1 MTTIGTSSLYSGTI
15 NGLNSLDLDTLNV
28 TDLDVNNID
37 GEFFSINTI
46 ECNDLQVDNEL
57 DLTANGFIKI
67 GKNTATE
74 ITITDTELGYLD
86 GISSNIQDQL
96 DTLSTDLNTAETDI
110 DALETKTQNLTATS
124 TDNTFTNSTTS
135 FKDAP
140 VDNTITNVVSSF
152 THFDKNIALMRTA
165 NEYRKFWIGM
175 TGDNTNPT
183 NRFAIGCNGVNADE
197 PEILMEIDA
206 TGEISMRNGL
216 KIFDLLGNN
225 VGTIN
230 NFQDS
235 PNNSTFTIEA
245 PTGNLFLTTPSII
258 DCWAREIRLGK
269 TGGSTLWMRSDTANA
284 YKSRIILDN
293 LVLYGGL
300 ANTANDALIALN
312 GEIQNHAYTDADH
325 TAVQGIANIETD
337 ISTLQSDVATL
348 ETDVGTLQSDVATN
362 TTNIS
367 STSFNLTAI
376 TNDYNSFKANIVSRF
391 QGGSY
396 KMPFHVFKTTNGQI
410 PFASAGHID
419 CFRMDINP
427 GFSRNDLIYLKVCMR
442 HQTTFNNTASPFTQQ
457 SIYRGYYDGVWIL
470 SPKEISAPVRRGTTP
485 LTNTNTG
492 NPISGGSGY
501 GPDAM
506 NTSATIGSF
515 AELFYQETGSIVNGY
530 WGGGSSNNV
539 ITFYLTINSQ
549 GQAIIIFRY
558 LPITHTGT
566 TPSTRN
572 QSISGTIELL
582 NAVDTDGGAVT
593 TKIILSAYDANG
605 GVTFNSRNE
614 IDTI

>member
-67 GKNTATE
+67 GKNTPTE

-110 DALETKTQNLTATS
+110 DTLQTNTQNLTATS
-124 TDNTFTNSTTS
+124 TTNTFTNSTTN

-165 NEYRKFWIGM
+165 SEYRKFWIGL
-175 TGDNTNPT
+175 TGDDTNPT
-183 NRFAIGCNGVNADE
+183 NRFAIACNGVNADE

-216 KIFDLLGNN
+216 KIYDLLGNN

-230 NFQDS
+230 NFSDT
-235 PNNSTFTIEA
+235 PTNSTFSIQA
-245 PTGNLFLTTPSII
+245 PTGNLFLRSNSLI
-258 DCWAREIRLGK
+258 DCWSPNLRLGQG
-269 TGGSTLWMRSDTANA
+269 GGSTLTMRTDTANA
-284 YKSRIILDN
+284 YKSRIIFN
-293 LVLYGGL
+293 SLVLYGGL
-300 ANTANDALIALN
+300 GNVANSATIHLN

-325 TAVQGIANIETD
+325 TAVNGIANIEG
-337 ISTLQSDVATL
+337 DVATN
-348 ETDVGTLQSDVATN
+348 TSNIATNTSNIATN
-362 TTNIS
+362 TTNIA
-367 STSFNLTAI
+367 TNTFNITAY
-376 TNDYNSFKANIVSRF
+376 TNDYLSFKANINSRF
-391 QGGSY
+391 QGASY

-419 CFRMDINP
+419 CFRMDVNP

-457 SIYRGYYDGVWIL
+457 SLYRGYYDGVWIL
-470 SPKEISAPVRRGTTP
+470 SPKELQAPVRRGTTP

-501 GPDAM
+501 GPGAL
-506 NTSATIGSF
+506 NTSATISAFG
-515 AELFYQETGSIVNGY
+515 ELFYDEGGSIKNGN
-530 WGGGSSNNV
+530 WGSGSSNNV
-539 ITFYLTINSQ
+539 ITFYIDINSL
-549 GQAIIIFRY
+549 GQATIIFRY

-593 TKIILSAYDANG
+593 TRLFLQAYDANG
-605 GVTFNSRNE
+605 GVTFNSSNIIE
-614 IDTI
+614 TI

>member
-67 GKNTATE
+67 GKNTPTE

-110 DALETKTQNLTATS
+110 DTLQTNTQNLTATS
-124 TDNTFTNSTTS
+124 TTNTFTNSTTN

-152 THFDKNIALMRTA
+152 THFDKNISLMRTA
-165 NEYRKFWIGM
+165 SEYRKFWIGL
-175 TGDNTNPT
+175 TGDDTNPT
-183 NRFAIGCNGVNADE
+183 NRFAIACNGVNADE

-225 VGTIN
+225 VGLIN

-258 DCWAREIRLGK
+258 DCWANEMRLGK
-269 TGGSTLWMRSDTANA
+269 LAGSTLRMRSDVTGSGF
-284 YKSRIILDN
+284 KSRIILDN

-300 ANTANDALIALN
+300 ANTGNDALIALN

-325 TAVQGIANIETD
+325 TAVNGIANIE
-337 ISTLQSDVATL
+337 
-348 ETDVGTLQSDVATN
+348 GDVATN
-362 TTNIS
+362 TTNIAS
-367 STSFNLTAI
+367 NTTSIATNTTNIASNTQNLTA
-376 TNDYNSFKANIVSRF
+376 TSNDYFNFKANIVSRF

-396 KMPFHVFKTTNGQI
+396 KMPFHVFKSTNGQT
-410 PFASAGHID
+410 PFASAGHIN
-419 CFRMDINP
+419 CFRMDLNP

-501 GPDAM
+501 GPGAL
-506 NTSATIGSF
+506 NTSATIGAY

-539 ITFYLTINSQ
+539 ITFYLDINSQ

-558 LPITHTGT
+558 LPITQTGS
-566 TPSTRN
+566 PSTRN

-593 TKIILSAYDANG
+593 TKIVLSAYDANG
-605 GVTFNSRNE
+605 GVTFNSNNE